1 MAAAAAAAVPG
12 QLHLLSGGAV
22 EKKQVYFEY
31 AKLQWETD
39 QVGENVFIGYGFRC
53 NISLE
58 ACVHLCVLHP
68 LLYLAWFGVFMF
80 LAEGIEEAGTC
91 VL

>member
-1 MAAAAAAAVPG
+1 MAAAAAAAAAVPG

-39 QVGENVFIGYGFRC
+39 QVT
-53 NISLE
+53 L
-58 ACVHLCVLHP
+58 
-68 LLYLAWFGVFMF
+68 
-80 LAEGIEEAGTC
+80 GIPTSI
-91 VL
+91 